1 MLWSTSADHRCR
13 PRCLITDNSYNLLL
27 LDSLS
32 VLENVFIFKVAVIQR
47 CDATKSLKN
56 EAAGEHL
63 NAFLTKKASE
73 IADAAR
79 LLTSRSLTVLI
90 CWNL

>member
-1 MLWSTSADHRCR
+1 MLRSTSADHRCR

-32 VLENVFIFKVAVIQR
+32 VLENVFICKVAVIQC

-56 EAAGEHL
+56 EAAGEQL
-63 NAFLTKKASE
+63 NVYLTKKASE
-73 IADAAR
+73 IADTACP
-79 LLTSRSLTVLI
+79 LMSNVLTVLI
-90 CWNL
+90 CWIP